1 MSDKP
6 ISPDFLAQVG
16 QREMEIF
23 LLRDEARRELLRKH
37 QQNMKDVVALETE
50 QQRQRT
56 KDIREA
62 KIAIAAERPEPELVP
77 KGHPPRKPMKEEE
90 LQAVAENRVD
100 SRNAA
105 EINAMLHEQR
115 QREDAFLVQQKED
128 CLRREA
134 ADALNR
140 QPATKS
146 VDLERDFDRAK

>member
-6 ISPDFLAQVG
+6 ISPAFLAQAG

-23 LLRDEARRELLRKH
+23 LLRDEGRRELLRKH

-62 KIAIAAERPEPELVP
+62 KIAIAAERPKPELVP
-77 KGHPPRKPMKEEE
+77 KGHPPRKLMKEEE

-105 EINAMLHEQR
+105 EINAMLHEQC
-115 QREDAFLVQQKED
+115 QREDAFLAQQKED
-128 CLRREA
+128 RLGREA
-134 ADALNR
+134 ADALNS